1 MHAEFWQASDTVLV
15 RDVALTLLLDDRGG
29 GRARR
34 ATELV
39 GRALRF
45 GQFESPGCAR
55 LLDVMRNE
63 DGGFPDHVLALVVT
77 EWVPG
82 RTLTETISAGPL
94 RTARVLSVLEPL
106 VAAAV
111 AAHRQGLVLGCGQP
125 QRIRVAQDGG
135 ARLTFVLPRAELT
148 PADDVRGLG
157 AVLYALLTGHW
168 PLQGPDDA
176 AGLPAA
182 PRDVQGVVL
191 PPGVLRPG
199 LPVEVS
205 ALAQGALGADGPQ
218 GTVHTAAAVHTVISE
233 LLAAEQEVAL
243 LPPPHDGAV
252 VEPDEVWRVDTP
264 PEPELDRKR
273 KLSIG
278 MGGLGLGLLAVI
290 GYVGVQVGSLLG
302 VTPASSPRIVVNTPP
317 AATRAAAAPK
327 AVAPAPPAPLVAPG
341 STVVSPTSAK
351 VFDLTGDP
359 DNADQVGQAVD
370 GNPATSWSTYD
381 YRQPFP
387 ALKPGVGIMV
397 SFATPVQLSSLII
410 TSPSTGSQ
418 LQIRSAPSPQAS
430 FAQTIQIGT
439 ATIGQGGTTV
449 SLTGS
454 QPVQNVLI
462 WITKLGGGGDQNIT
476 QISDL
481 RFERVT
487 G

>member
-1 MHAEFWQASDTVLV
+1 
-15 RDVALTLLLDDRGG
+15 
-29 GRARR
+29 
-34 ATELV
+34 
-39 GRALRF
+39 
-45 GQFESPGCAR
+45 
-55 LLDVMRNE
+55 
-63 DGGFPDHVLALVVT
+63 
-77 EWVPG
+77 
-82 RTLTETISAGPL
+82 
-94 RTARVLSVLEPL
+94 
-106 VAAAV
+106 
-111 AAHRQGLVLGCGQP
+111 
-125 QRIRVAQDGG
+125 
-135 ARLTFVLPRAELT
+135 
-148 PADDVRGLG
+148 
-157 AVLYALLTGHW
+157 
-168 PLQGPDDA
+168 
-176 AGLPAA
+176 
-182 PRDVQGVVL
+182 
-191 PPGVLRPG
+191 
-199 LPVEVS
+199 
-205 ALAQGALGADGPQ
+205 
-218 GTVHTAAAVHTVISE
+218 VHTVISE
-233 LLAAEQEVAL
+233 LLAAEQEAAL

-397 SFATPVQLSSLII
+397 SFTTPVQLSSLII